1 MPQKSISSVNAR
13 QLGPTLIHGARVL
26 SPASRDAT
34 SLAVDNGA
42 VAWIGQDAPG
52 PTLFPDA
59 ASVNAA
65 DAWCAPAFFEFD
77 AAADAGVDASAAAL
91 GVVRMTSDAP
101 VLQAPGS
108 AVIDSL
114 VAGDLD
120 KLTLRADSAAG
131 GLQGVL
137 DFLDAAAEKAGHVR
151 VAGRAPAIVGLGAA
165 DLRAISAEQSDALAK
180 YGVSLVVA
188 PLLGDG
194 VSGADLIGLAAAG
207 IPLAGT
213 CWDGAEFRPW
223 DALATLT
230 GVCDAAASPARALSP
245 RAAFT
250 AATRG
255 AVRAFIGQGSGLGV
269 LQPGAP
275 TAFAL
280 WNTGELVAKAA
291 DDAVQRWSTD
301 PRSGVPPMPDLEG
314 PAPTCLALV
323 DRGEVLFDSGVLGA
337 APGSGSEQAL

>member
-1 MPQKSISSVNAR
+1 MPQKSSSSEIAR
-13 QLGPTLIHGARVL
+13 QLAPTLIHGARVL

-34 SLAVDNGA
+34 SLAVDNGS

-52 PTLFPDA
+52 PTLFPEASSVDA
-59 ASVNAA
+59 EG
-65 DAWCAPAFFEFD
+65 AWCAPTFLEFETRD
-77 AAADAGVDASAAAL
+77 DAGADASAAGR
-91 GVVRMTSDAP
+91 GVVRMTADAP
-101 VLQAPGS
+101 VLQNPGS

-120 KLTLRADSAAG
+120 KLTLRADPAAG

-137 DFLDAAAEKAGHVR
+137 DFLAAAAEKAGHVR

-165 DLRAISAEQSDALAK
+165 DLGAISSEQIDQLSK
-180 YGVSLVVA
+180 YGVSLVLA
-188 PLLGDG
+188 PLVGDG

-207 IPLAGT
+207 IPMAGT
-213 CWDGAEFRPW
+213 CWDGVEFRPW
-223 DALATLT
+223 DALAALT
-230 GVCDAAASPARALSP
+230 GVGDAAPAPARALSP

-255 AVRAFIGQGSGLGV
+255 AVRAFLGQGSGLGV

-275 TAFAL
+275 ASFAL
-280 WNTGELVAKAA
+280 WHTGELVAKAA

-314 PAPTCLALV
+314 PAPTCLAVV
-323 DRGEVLFDSGVLGA
+323 DRGEVLFESGVLGTA
-337 APGSGSEQAL
+337 TGSRSEKAL

>member
-1 MPQKSISSVNAR
+1 MPQISVSSENAR

-59 ASVNAA
+59 TSVDAAS
-65 DAWCAPAFFEFD
+65 AWCAPTFFEFD
-77 AAADAGVDASAAAL
+77 AAGEAREDASAAGR
-91 GVVRMTSDAP
+91 GVVRMTADAP
-101 VLQAPGS
+101 VLQDPGS
-108 AVIDSL
+108 DVIDSL

-120 KLTLRADSAAG
+120 KLTLRADPAAG

-165 DLRAISAEQSDALAK
+165 DLGSISAEQSESLAR

-194 VSGADLIGLAAAG
+194 MAGADLIGLAAAG
-207 IPLAGT
+207 IPFAGT
-213 CWDGAEFRPW
+213 CWDGADYRPW
-223 DALATLT
+223 DALAALT
-230 GVCDAAASPARALSP
+230 GVGDAAAAPSRPLSP

-255 AVRAFIGQGSGLGV
+255 AVRAFLGQGSGLGV

-275 TAFAL
+275 ASFTL
-280 WNTGELVAKAA
+280 WDTGELVAKAA

-314 PAPTCLALV
+314 PAPTCLAVV

-337 APGSGSEQAL
+337 ATGPGTEQAL